1 VLSLQVYSCS
11 LCMFRFDML
20 ILPLTTPDDLDLLLE
35 SNFWNSEIY
44 M

>member
-1 VLSLQVYSCS
+1 
-11 LCMFRFDML
+11 M
-20 ILPLTTPDDLDLLLE
+20 LPLTPPDDLDLLLE